1 MGIRAFFHKIKMGF
15 VSHVLEAIGLNHKY
29 AKGTIRIPLGRENS
43 LNDVEIIANSI
54 LKILGSKN

>member
-1 MGIRAFFHKIKMGF
+1 MIPIEIPM

-29 AKGTIRIPLGRENS
+29 AKGTIRISLGRENS